1 MMDNGGLINAIK
13 ELNDGELPNTHN
25 RVTRKIDFV
34 LCTEG
39 LLDYII
45 RVGFLD
51 SRVLGSDHKGLC
63 ADLNT
68 AGITGEGPEGIK
80 KPQFR
85 NRRLDDPRVSAAY
98 RKILHKQFEHHNVY
112 R

>member
-1 MMDNGGLINAIK
+1 MMDNYGLINAIK

-25 RVTRKIDFV
+25 RGTRKIDFV

-51 SRVLGSDHKGLC
+51 FSVLGGDHKGLF
-63 ADLNT
+63 ADLHT
-68 AGITGEGPEGIK
+68 SGLIGEGPEGLK

-85 NRRLDDPRVSAAY
+85 NLRLDDPSVSAAY